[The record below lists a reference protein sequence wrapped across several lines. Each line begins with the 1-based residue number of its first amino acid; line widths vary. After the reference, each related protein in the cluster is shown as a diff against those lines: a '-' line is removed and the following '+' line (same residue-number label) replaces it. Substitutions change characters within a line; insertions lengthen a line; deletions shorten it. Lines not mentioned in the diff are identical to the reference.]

1 MKSIRFLLV
10 ILTLCMVMSNAYAA
24 NWDDFW
30 QFVHEILPGQQD
42 DTANDDNS
50 ADSETGAYE
59 ERVVACTYTD
69 LMGNEKAGFQIGCFV
84 GYGSCIA
91 TICR

>member
-50 ADSETGAYE
+50 ADSETGGWTMIVLDCMYQDLSGNWHE
-59 ERVVACTYTD
+59 GEQTACAA
-69 LMGNEKAGFQIGCFV
+69 GN
-84 GYGSCIA
+84 GSCIA